1 MSPEA
6 GWCLILVASWGY
18 ETCWGQMR
26 RRIRTSLGSNFLRGC
41 CYLSIVSKSK
51 PVSGQRRWLPSARW
65 PRDIWGLGTLR
76 STQCHP
82 NCPSISHVT
91 TCSPQMPQFILT
103 LGKYCDSL
111 KATMGDLVLLMVIK
125 TKSLK
130 SWAYYF
136 FKMKPLQ
143 CMGRN
148 QSTPLVLVVSLQLP
162 NYWNKVSHLIPKALA
177 LTGTLSQAC
186 MVNCLNNCDTTDF

>member
-1 MSPEA
+1 MPLECPTWPYPSPSLLDFIHVP
-6 GWCLILVASWGY
+6 WSMLVSNSRCELGIWDMVRANEEENKDLLGRQFPQGMLLPEHCKQKQASLWTK
-18 ETCWGQMR
+18 EVR
-26 RRIRTSLGSNFLRGC
+26 L
-41 CYLSIVSKSK
+41 
-51 PVSGQRRWLPSARW
+51 LPSARW

-76 STQCHP
+76 SIQCHP

-111 KATMGDLVLLMVIK
+111 KATMGDLVLLMVIR

-143 CMGRN
+143 CSGKK
-148 QSTPLVLVVSLQLP
+148 SV
-162 NYWNKVSHLIPKALA
+162 Y
-177 LTGTLSQAC
+177 TLSPRGVITA
-186 MVNCLNNCDTTDF
+186 T